1 MRKAETVLVVAA
13 HPDDE
18 ILGCGG
24 TLARHVDEGDQVY
37 VLILADGETSREQA
51 GSVSERWE
59 NASRA
64 AKILGV
70 RLHNILGFPDNQL
83 DQVAL
88 LQVAKSIED
97 ALVELK
103 PDVIYTHHGGD
114 LNIDHQIACR
124 AVMTACRPLPGSEI
138 RAIYTF
144 ETVSSTEWMVPQQDH
159 DFVPTHIVDV
169 SRTLTKKM
177 AALKCYEA
185 EMRDFPHARSYE
197 AVEYLARLRGA
208 QNGLEAA
215 EAFGVMRQIWR

>member
-51 GSVSERWE
+51 GSISERWE
-59 NASRA
+59 NANRA

-70 RLHNILGFPDNQL
+70 SLHNILGFPDNQL

-88 LQVAKSIED
+88 LQVAKSIENT
-97 ALVELK
+97 LVELK

-159 DFVPTHIVDV
+159 GFVPTHIVDV
-169 SRTLTKKM
+169 SSTLRKKM

-185 EMRDFPHARSYE
+185 EMRDFPHARSYA